1 MKDFPDVPCE
11 ASRLGT
17 QSRTD
22 WIERVAVSAAFLCL
36 IHCLALPIAI
46 AALPALSRVL
56 SLPEN
61 IHAWLLMLAV
71 PASTAALLSGGFARA
86 KRVPMAVGAAGIA
99 LLAAGALVY
108 GGTSAETPVTVA
120 GSLTLAFA
128 HLSNWRLRHARRP
141 VAGVVRNAA

>member
-11 ASRLGT
+11 ADRLGT

-22 WIERVAVSAAFLCL
+22 WIERVAISAAFVCL

-71 PASTAALLSGGFARA
+71 PASLGALLSGGFART
-86 KRVPMAVGAAGIA
+86 KRVPLVLGVAGIA
-99 LLAAGALVY
+99 LLAAGALVC

-120 GSLTLAFA
+120 GSLTLALA
-128 HLSNWRLRHARRP
+128 HLANWRLRHARVP
-141 VAGVVRNAA
+141 DAELVRNVA